1 MKTLPAG
8 TLKYLL
14 VDDVRVIA
22 NASRQK
28 AASPIAVVIEE
39 VTDKD
44 GTRFVEHRGHH
55 AVAEG
60 PVNLAYTQHRPLV
73 TTHRRVLRA
82 GYATT
87 GAVVL
92 AETADEVLSLPDATL
107 PADPPAKPKKAPA
120 KK

>member
-28 AASPIAVVIEE
+28 AAAPIAVVIEE
-39 VTDKD
+39 ITDKD

-92 AETADEVLSLPDATL
+92 SETADETPSISAIT
-107 PADPPAKPKKAPA
+107 PADPPAKPKKAPS